1 MSVKRGLGKG
11 LESLLSSTT
20 MNSAM
25 NTAKKEV
32 SSAIEFKTPLM
43 SGKSVVSIP
52 VADITANPYQ
62 PRHTFHDSTLQELAQ
77 SIKDHGVAQPILVRK
92 KENRYEL
99 IAGERRWRAS
109 KLAGLHT
116 IPAII
121 KEMSDEESLEI
132 AIIENIQR
140 EDLNVIDEAE
150 SYQLLM
156 SKFNLTQE
164 EAARKV
170 GKSRSAVANT
180 LRLLDL
186 PGEIKQSLRNGEIT
200 AGHARAILAAG
211 NEAEQLEA
219 WKKIKSGELNVRAAE
234 KLASGKK
241 EQLSP
246 QNKPAELSTV
256 EQNLTS
262 KFATKVVLSGST
274 QKGKIEINYFSKD
287 DLDRIYSLLID

>member
-1 MSVKRGLGKG
+1 MSIKRGLGKG

-20 MNSAM
+20 MS
-25 NTAKKEV
+25 TAQKEV
-32 SSAIEFKTPLM
+32 TSAIEYKTPLM
-43 SGKSVVSIP
+43 SARTIVSIP
-52 VADITANPYQ
+52 VTEIVPNPYQ
-62 PRHTFHDSTLQELAQ
+62 PRHIFNEASLNELAQ

-92 KENRYEL
+92 RNDHYEL
-99 IAGERRWRAS
+99 IAGERRLRAA
-109 KLAGLHT
+109 KIAGLHT

-140 EDLNVIDEAE
+140 EDLNVVDEAE

-170 GKSRSAVANT
+170 GKARSSVANT

-186 PGEIKQSLRNGEIT
+186 PAEIKQSLRLGEIT

-211 NEAEQLEA
+211 DEAKQVEL
-219 WKKIKSGELNVRAAE
+219 WKKVKTGELNVRAAE
-234 KLASGKK
+234 KLSSSKTGTTNNAAPKPVQLRDA
-241 EQLSP
+241 EQALSS
-246 QNKPAELSTV
+246 KLS
-256 EQNLTS
+256 
-262 KFATKVVLSGST
+262 TKVVLSGSEL
-274 QKGKIEINYFSKD
+274 KGKIEINYFSKD
-287 DLDRIYSLLID
+287 DLERIYSLLVGQ